1 MALQTKLSP
10 LICNACLINLLHQT
24 LRPYNQILKSNCSPT
39 PHLLVHLPGLSI
51 HFWNGPWSIHQLDG
65 LNYRPGYRKYYRWF
79 RSYTHHVCRH
89 RLPSRHSLGN
99 RRRHHT
105 NLILRSHHHTLL
117 FGKKCNH
124 FRENYL
130 LLCCS
135 IRSSSLLR
143 RSSILTV
150 TTPRSRLLLLFAL
163 TFFLTFF
170 FSSNVHLLSCLQCN
184 GLRVKS
190 VLNSP
195 FITKLVIQDGLRKM

>member
-10 LICNACLINLLHQT
+10 LICNACPVNLLYQF
-24 LRPYNQILKSNCSPT
+24 LRLHNQSLKPNCSPT
-39 PHLLVHLPGLSI
+39 PRPLVHLPGLSI

-65 LNYRPGYRKYYRWF
+65 LNYRPGYRKCYRWF

-130 LLCCS
+130 LLCCN
-135 IRSSSLLR
+135 IGNLSLHR
-143 RSSILTV
+143 RSSTLTAIMLQ
-150 TTPRSRLLLLFAL
+150 PGLLL
-163 TFFLTFF
+163 
-170 FSSNVHLLSCLQCN
+170 
-184 GLRVKS
+184 
-190 VLNSP
+190 
-195 FITKLVIQDGLRKM
+195 